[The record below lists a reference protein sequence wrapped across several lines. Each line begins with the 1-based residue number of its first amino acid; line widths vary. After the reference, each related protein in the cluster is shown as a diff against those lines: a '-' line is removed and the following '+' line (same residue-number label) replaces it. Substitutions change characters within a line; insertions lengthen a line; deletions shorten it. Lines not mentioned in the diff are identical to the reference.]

1 MMKKFISIA
10 FLAFVAVFAS
20 YAAEVT
26 FDFGNNEF
34 KLPTTSNNNDPSG
47 DISVPVTKSGIVITS
62 KKENGTTSPRMWYS
76 EYNNTTDLRF
86 YTGNKF
92 EIATS
97 DGSVIKSIRFVSNGK
112 FNVTPAP
119 GEFDLENYE
128 TWNGSATKVVF
139 DVDGSTQL
147 YTITVNTEE
156 GESCTPPSFSPEAG
170 DFYEELAVELTC
182 LTEGASIY
190 YTTDG
195 TNPTINSLKYSSP
208 VMVAQNMTIKAIGVK
223 GNAVSEVAEA
233 SYFFPEVQ
241 EVGSI
246 SEFLGVDDAEKLVRI
261 VSPVVAVFQSS
272 KYLYIKDS
280 TGAVQLY
287 GDLGKTYSKGDV
299 IPAGIVGYI
308 NNYEGTPQMLPVAK
322 SFKLSIGKE
331 DVLPKPVNISDF
343 NESILNEYVK
353 GSNWDLAIKKSGN
366 GFTYT
371 LSENGNTLPVFKRF
385 NSVVFPE
392 EEGKYDVEGF
402 VNLFGGTMQIYPTLF
417 TKSSGVDGINTDAY
431 DIFGVSGGI
440 KVCSTSAVPVSV
452 YTIMGQ
458 KIIDLR
464 ISSGETVIEIPSGI
478 YVVSIGEKRDK
489 ILVR

>member
-1 MMKKFISIA
+1 MRKIISIV
-10 FLAFVAVFAS
+10 FLAFAAILTS

-47 DISVPVTKSGIVITS
+47 DIAAPVTKSGIVITI
-62 KKENGTTSPRMWYS
+62 KKEIGTTSPRMWYS

-92 EIATS
+92 EIAAS

-112 FNVTPAP
+112 FSVTPTP

-128 TWNGSATKVVF
+128 TWNGSASKVVF

-147 YTITVNTEE
+147 YTITVNTEA
-156 GESCTPPSFSPEAG
+156 GKSCTPPSFSPESG
-170 DFYEELAVELTC
+170 DFYEEIAVELTC

-195 TNPTINSLKYSSP
+195 SNPTVNSVKYSSP
-208 VMVAQNMTIKAIGVK
+208 VAVAHDMTIKAIGVK
-223 GNAVSEVAEA
+223 GNAISEVAEA

-241 EVGSI
+241 EVSSI
-246 SEFLGVDDAEKLVRI
+246 SEFLMVDDAGKLVKI
-261 VSPVVAVFQSS
+261 TSPVVTVFQSS
-272 KYLYIKDS
+272 KYLFIKDP
-280 TGAVQLY
+280 TGALQLY
-287 GDLGKTYSKGDV
+287 GDLGKTYLKGDV

-322 SFKLSIGKE
+322 SFKISVNKE
-331 DVLPKPVNISDF
+331 DVAPRPVNISDF

-353 GSNWDLAIKKSGN
+353 GTNWDLAIKKSGN
-366 GFTYT
+366 NFIYT

-385 NSVVFPE
+385 NSVVFPT

-402 VNLFGGTMQIYPTLF
+402 VNQFDGTMQIYPTLF
-417 TKSSGVDGINTDAY
+417 TKSSGIAEVNANGCNISA
-431 DIFGVSGGI
+431 VKGGI
-440 KVCSTSAVPVSV
+440 KVCSTSMVPVSV
-452 YTIMGQ
+452 YTITGQ
-458 KIIDLR
+458 KIIDLM
-464 ISSGETVIEIPSGI
+464 IPEGESIIETPAGI
-478 YVVSIGEKRDK
+478 YIVKGTAQTCKVAVK
-489 ILVR
+489 